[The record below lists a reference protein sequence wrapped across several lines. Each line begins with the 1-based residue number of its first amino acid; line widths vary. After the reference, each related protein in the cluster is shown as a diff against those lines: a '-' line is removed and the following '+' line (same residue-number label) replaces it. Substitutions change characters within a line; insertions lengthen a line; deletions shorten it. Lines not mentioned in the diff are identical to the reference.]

1 MTRSSH
7 VETIPYHDL
16 QLTDSSFIFPQ
27 KNCTTPTICVF
38 AETTPTIEFFVLP
51 ARLLG
56 LPDVGGKFLQVEEDL
71 KEAMLAHLKKDT
83 I

>member
-1 MTRSSH
+1 
-7 VETIPYHDL
+7 
-16 QLTDSSFIFPQ
+16 
-27 KNCTTPTICVF
+27 VF